1 MKSEITQTNL
11 LFLYLAVFVTI
22 AGFGMVFPLLPFYA
36 QSFGATPSQIGFL
49 AASFAIGQFIASP
62 IVGRISDRFGRKP
75 ILGIALAGASLSFF
89 IFSQAQSLAWLFFSR
104 TLHGIFSAG
113 VFPIA
118 SAYIGDTTAKEE
130 RVKHISRLTAIF
142 AFGFIVGP
150 AISGLISPISQTL
163 PFLLASI
170 LAGFNALFIFLLLP
184 ESLTKRAEKIVLKE
198 GLINIKAIIR
208 GLRNESGVLFFLL
221 FSWAFAISNFQV
233 AFPLFSEAKF
243 NFSGRETG
251 FIFTLTG
258 LITATVQW
266 FLLPRLVKKYRE
278 FYILAV
284 GVLIMSIG
292 QLLIP
297 VSGTVIFLAVFAAL
311 SSFGGGLFRPTANAI
326 LSKRTLEGQGTT
338 MGLAFSFESLGRMVG
353 PLSAG
358 VLISLF
364 GTQSQFILTGFIL
377 IFGLLFLLRNKRT
390 AQKYEL

>member
-1 MKSEITQTNL
+1 MKQEINKTNL

-36 QSFGATPSQIGFL
+36 QSFGATPVQIGFL
-49 AASFAIGQFIASP
+49 AASFAIGQFLTSP
-62 IVGRISDRFGRKP
+62 IIGRISDRFGRKP
-75 ILGIALAGASLSFF
+75 VLGIALAGTSLSFF
-89 IFSQAQSLAWLFFSR
+89 IFSQAPSLAWLFFSR

-118 SAYIGDTTAKEE
+118 SAYIGDSTTKEE
-130 RVKHISRLTAIF
+130 RIKYMGRLTAMF
-142 AFGFIVGP
+142 ALGFIVGP

-163 PFLLASI
+163 PFLLAAI
-170 LAGFNALFIFLLLP
+170 LAGINCLFIFLFLP
-184 ESLTKRAEKIVLKE
+184 ESLAKRTEKIILNE
-198 GLINIKAIIR
+198 GLINVKAIIH

-233 AFPLFSEAKF
+233 AFPLFSEEKF

-258 LITATVQW
+258 FTTAIVQW
-266 FLLPRLVKKYRE
+266 FILPKLVKKYQE
-278 FYILAV
+278 FLVLAL
-284 GVLIMSIG
+284 GVLAMSAG

-297 VSGTVIFLAVFAAL
+297 VSGNVIFLAVFAAI
-311 SSFGGGLFRPTANAI
+311 SSFGGGLFRLTANAI

-353 PLSAG
+353 PLLAG
-358 VLISLF
+358 LLISSF
-364 GTQSQFILTGFIL
+364 GTQSQFILTALIL
-377 IFGLLFLLRNKRT
+377 ISGLFFLRKKQIKKEE
-390 AQKYEL
+390 AG